1 MPSPIPGMDP
11 FLEDPAVFPDLHDN
25 LIAEIRNAIN
35 SQLPP
40 PYYASS
46 ASRVW
51 IEPSQRRV
59 EPDVNV
65 LRPERPGSEPIAS
78 PPGAT
83 AVARPPV
90 VVRIPREEFR
100 QTYLDIYARP
110 GNERLVTTIEILS
123 PTNKSVGSEGRT
135 LYLQKQREVLGSKV
149 NLVEIDL
156 LRGGTHTTAV
166 RLEDALA
173 RAGLFDYHVCVRA
186 FEEPDDFIVY
196 PISVGE
202 RLPILAIPLLPG
214 DPSIKI
220 DLQALLDRCYD
231 TGLYQRRVPYGER
244 TLAPPLRPEQL
255 AWVEQPLR
263 DKGLLPAAEG
273 PRSE

>member
-1 MPSPIPGMDP
+1 MDP
-11 FLEDPAVFPDLHDN
+11 FLEDPAIFPDLHDS
-25 LIAEIRNAIN
+25 LITELRNAIN
-35 SQLPP
+35 AQLPP

-51 IEPSQRRV
+51 VEPSRRHV

-65 LRPERPGSEPIAS
+65 LRPERPGGE
-78 PPGAT
+78 PGAPPPVAS

-100 QTYLDIYARP
+100 QTYLDVYAKP
-110 GNERLVTTIEILS
+110 GNERLVTTIELLS
-123 PTNKSVGSEGRT
+123 LTNKTTGSDGRS

-156 LRGGTHTTAV
+156 LRGGQHTTAV
-166 RLEDALA
+166 RLDDVLA
-173 RAGLFDYHVCVRA
+173 KAGPFDYHVCVRA
-186 FEEPDDFIVY
+186 FEEPDDFVIY
-196 PISVGE
+196 PVSVGE
-202 RLPILAIPLLPG
+202 RLPLVAVPLLPG
-214 DPSIKI
+214 DAPVSV

-244 TLAPPLRPEQL
+244 TPLPPLRPEQ
-255 AWVEQPLR
+255 ASWVEQILR
-263 DKGLLPAAEG
+263 DRGGLAPATG
-273 PRSE
+273 